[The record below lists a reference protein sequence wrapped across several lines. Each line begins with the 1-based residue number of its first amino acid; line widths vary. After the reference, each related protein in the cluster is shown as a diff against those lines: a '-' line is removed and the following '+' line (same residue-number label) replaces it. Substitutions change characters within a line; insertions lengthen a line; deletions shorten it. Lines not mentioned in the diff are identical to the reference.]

1 MANTKKVE
9 INEANLVDLIE
20 GIVTEVLAEE
30 KSKWLQE
37 QKETVEKL
45 VEERA
50 QERAQVLYEERLN
63 QLIESANTDQ

>member
-1 MANTKKVE
+1 MANTKKIE
-9 INEANLVDLIE
+9 INETNLVDLIE

-37 QKETVEKL
+37 QKKTVGKL
-45 VEERA
+45 VE
-50 QERAQVLYEERLN
+50 ERAQVLYEERLN